1 MTGLSSVAPED
12 RPPLQIVFQS
22 YHLMIALSFVFIG
35 VALLALIMHL
45 LGRLERARW
54 LLWLLIICIPLPII
68 AMNLGWTSAEVGRQP
83 WIVQGLLRTTDGV
96 SPAVSSGEVW
106 LTLGPLR
113 PDLPDPVR
121 SVDQDLP
128 AHHRQGPGRRRRDA
142 EPPRRAPSRAPP
154 SLPPPARGGDG
165 MTLADI
171 WFVLVAFLLTG
182 YVILDGF
189 DLGAGVLYP
198 FIARSEDERSLV
210 RASIGPVWDGNEVW
224 LVTGGGAL
232 FAAFPM
238 VYAMTFSGFYLAIML
253 VLFGLIL
260 RAVSLEFRHS
270 DPGWKRV
277 WDGAFFL
284 GSLVPSL
291 LVGVAL
297 GNVIR
302 GVPMDA
308 NGDYTGTFLELLNP
322 YALLVGVTGLFLIV
336 SHGVAWLAVKADGPL
351 HERAGAWRTPLCLVF
366 AGLAV
371 ATSVATI
378 VTVQRASDNVFGRPL
393 GWLFLVLLVAALA
406 YSLWQQ
412 RRPDGHLKAFLGSA
426 VIIVA
431 LAGIAAVSQFPDI
444 VPARGTPPETSL
456 TVSNASSG
464 RLTLQVMLVIA
475 LIGVPIVLAYTFL
488 VYRVF
493 WGKVKATDAE
503 Y

>member
-1 MTGLSSVAPED
+1 
-12 RPPLQIVFQS
+12 
-22 YHLMIALSFVFIG
+22 
-35 VALLALIMHL
+35 
-45 LGRLERARW
+45 
-54 LLWLLIICIPLPII
+54 
-68 AMNLGWTSAEVGRQP
+68 
-83 WIVQGLLRTTDGV
+83 
-96 SPAVSSGEVW
+96 
-106 LTLGPLR
+106 
-113 PDLPDPVR
+113 
-121 SVDQDLP
+121 
-128 AHHRQGPGRRRRDA
+128 
-142 EPPRRAPSRAPP
+142 
-154 SLPPPARGGDG
+154 
-165 MTLADI
+165 MTLADV

-336 SHGVAWLAVKADGPL
+336 SHGVAWLAVKTDGPL
-351 HERAGAWRTPLCLVF
+351 HERAGAWRTPLFLAF

-378 VTVQRASDNVFGRPL
+378 VAVPRASDNVFGRPL
-393 GWLFLVLLVAALA
+393 GWLFLALLVAALA

-426 VIIVA
+426 AIIIA

-456 TVSNASSG
+456 TVSNAASG
-464 RLTLQVMLVIA
+464 KLTLQVMLVIA

-493 WGKVKATDAE
+493 WGKVKATEAE